1 MTQEPSLTKPTWW
14 LLYAIGLLMLSLLAL
29 IAALVDAGT
38 GQTILEVAVVVL
50 VVPWMMVWVRCNR
63 VAMELEDW
71 RAHSRRR
78 GPAVA
83 PPSGTSHETL
93 RARDDRAAMNAPVK
107 SADRRRSAI
116 SASRSL

>member
-1 MTQEPSLTKPTWW
+1 MEQEPSLMKPTWW

-38 GQTILEVAVVVL
+38 GRTILEVAVVVL

-63 VAMELEDW
+63 VAMELEDR
-71 RAHSRRR
+71 RAHSRGR

-83 PPSGTSHETL
+83 PPNWTSRETL
-93 RARDDRAAMNAPVK
+93 RAKDDRAGVNASVK
-107 SADRRRSAI
+107 SADRRPSAI
-116 SASRSL
+116 SGSRSL